1 MKTKIDS
8 QPITRANQIQKA
20 ERQAQTFTIDFI
32 KTFFLRA
39 ISKQWLIINVCV
51 SCYSGTKKDFII
63 LRLAMTFFLIMRVN
77 LSLFSYASLPQ
88 TQRS

>member
-32 KTFFLRA
+32 ETFFLRA
-39 ISKQWLIINVCV
+39 ISKQWLIINAKFD
-51 SCYSGTKKDFII
+51 SKIYFIS
-63 LRLAMTFFLIMRVN
+63 
-77 LSLFSYASLPQ
+77 SL
-88 TQRS
+88 